1 MGNYI
6 TALEWANGH
15 TGAMGF
21 LTMLNRQDDYTIQ
34 VITDRLL
41 TLPSIR
47 GSKLYNLWDLSGK
60 DFNSLLKIIE
70 NCPDGVLTEACSRKD
85 ISGKE
90 LINLY
95 FKL

>member
-47 GSKLYNLWDLSGK
+47 GRNLSNLWQISEHN
-60 DFNSLLKIIE
+60 FETMRKICE
-70 NCPDGVLTEACSRKD
+70 YCPDGHLTAACSME
-85 ISGKE
+85 IEEGKE
-90 LINLY
+90 LINL
-95 FKL
+95 KIKS